1 MICLQYFLDLPV
13 QRRESYLSCVP
24 RKSSRVFLLFLQE
37 VTLPLISLAS
47 EMICS
52 PLTRVNGVSRCSY
65 NKKVPCPSPGSDDR
79 QSEERPE
86 VFANKTLEEVCGRV
100 LSQGARPRSLGG
112 RGRRGRIINGTKAR
126 YGGWPWQVSLTQ
138 WNKMK
143 GGEIANL
150 NYNLTIYCRK
160 LPPQVRSHP
169 VECWL
174 GCDSRTLCLQ
184 VR

>member
-1 MICLQYFLDLPV
+1 M
-13 QRRESYLSCVP
+13 
-24 RKSSRVFLLFLQE
+24 FLLFLQE

-100 LSQGARPRSLGG
+100 LSQS
-112 RGRRGRIINGTKAR
+112 RGEREEGQDHQRDQG
-126 YGGWPWQVSLTQ
+126 QVWRMALA
-138 WNKMK
+138 
-143 GGEIANL
+143 GL
-150 NYNLTIYCRK
+150 
-160 LPPQVRSHP
+160 SHP
-169 VECWL
+169 MEQDERWRNCQFKL
-174 GCDSRTLCLQ
+174 
-184 VR
+184 

>member
-1 MICLQYFLDLPV
+1 MA
-13 QRRESYLSCVP
+13 
-24 RKSSRVFLLFLQE
+24 
-37 VTLPLISLAS
+37 AS
-47 EMICS
+47 
-52 PLTRVNGVSRCSY
+52 
-65 NKKVPCPSPGSDDR
+65 
-79 QSEERPE
+79 QA
-86 VFANKTLEEVCGRV
+86 VFANKTLEEVCGK
-100 LSQGARPRSLGG
+100 LHPTSGARPRSL
-112 RGRRGRIINGTKAR
+112 RGRQGRIINGTKAG

-174 GCDSRTLCLQ
+174 GSDSRTLCLQ